1 MKRIVFLICMLAFA
15 IISCTTEK
23 NAVSYTEARNYFHN
37 NNAPLPG
44 KLKITTE
51 EEFYRH
57 FSPAAF
63 MGKGGEVTPIDFRR
77 SFVIAKVLPVTDR
90 DTELRPMKLAKTGHA
105 ELELTYRLKTGERQ
119 SYSTQPIF
127 ILIVDKRYKNYAVKE
142 VVRQ

>member
-1 MKRIVFLICMLAFA
+1 MLAFA

-57 FSPAAF
+57 FSPAAL

-77 SFVIAKVLPVTDR
+77 SFVIAKAHEISEDGPCR
-90 DTELRPMKLAKTGHA
+90 A
-105 ELELTYRLKTGERQ
+105 
-119 SYSTQPIF
+119 
-127 ILIVDKRYKNYAVKE
+127 
-142 VVRQ
+142 